1 MADGGGI
8 KGFFKEKVWP
18 LLKMFPKAL
27 LVALVVGLLYWLMLN
42 CSFRWYIY
50 FIGVGISI
58 LGYYVVVLLARR
70 IKRVEYPEEEEMDEP
85 IIEE

>member
-27 LVALVVGLLYWLMLN
+27 LVALGVGFLYWVFVN
-42 CSFRWYIY
+42 TSWRWYIY
-50 FIGVGISI
+50 FIGVGISV

-70 IKRVEYPEEEEMDEP
+70 IKRVEYPEEAEGEEP
-85 IIEE
+85 IEEE